1 MSNKNTNQI
10 QDVSRAYQY
19 TQFVAT
25 TSSSDKFVTNN
36 PLAKKRVLTEVK
48 QALSRAIQFD
58 SAVAFITKSG
68 VISLFQPLSDF
79 VEKGGIARIV
89 ASDYLY
95 FTQPAALEMLMKMQG
110 VNVRLLQGAQYHGKL
125 YLFNGATNAQVLV
138 GSSNITQA
146 ALSKNDEI
154 NFLFSD
160 GDERV
165 DQARQQFERI
175 WTNATPL
182 NKQVLNAY
190 SAQYEKHKKKALK
203 HVVQLPSFMPND
215 LQKAA
220 LENLR
225 LSREAGKSR
234 GLVVSATGTGK
245 TVLSAF
251 DVRQSKAK
259 SALFLVHRSTIAKKS
274 METYQTIL
282 KGQYSFGLVG
292 AKSDDWD
299 ADFLFGTVQTV
310 ARIENLARLDPCRF
324 DYIVIDETHRAS
336 ATSYQRI
343 VEHFKPKFLLG
354 MTATPER
361 TDNQNIFEIFDN
373 NIVCDIRLQ
382 DALATDI
389 LCPFHYFGIADLLSD
404 TNDTLRLS
412 DLTQARRFEHIYNN
426 SCKFGTD
433 ESPIKAL
440 CFLSRVDE
448 AQAFALFLVERGER
462 AIALSGSSSEI
473 QKQEAITQ
481 LEEGL
486 LSYIVT
492 VDIFNEGVDIP
503 SVNQIIMARPTQS
516 AIVFVQQLGRG
527 LRKADNKE
535 YLTVI
540 DIVGNY
546 DNNFLIPIALYGDR
560 SRNKDT
566 LRRLLRSE
574 EALLPGE
581 STISFDRVAKER
593 IFKAIQT
600 SPNIG
605 IRELKTEY
613 TLVKAKT
620 GTFPTLMSIRQHADL
635 SPLLFCRQAKIKSLH
650 EFACKYDDQY
660 AETELGKTGFPL
672 LGLLINEALDGIHGF
687 EPLVLQII
695 LSDGQI
701 DYELL
706 KKTTLEKWGFEISLR
721 RYKAIINVLN
731 LSYGQPKGYED
742 FEVIDSSVDSSIVST
757 TYTAGKH
764 LKAINS
770 SQKPLLQDAIDN
782 ALAEFEMRREIGRY
796 VNGFIVG
803 SKYTYK
809 ETFRIL
815 GWDKNPNPQ
824 NVGGYFYS
832 RKTNDLAIFVNY
844 DKSEDISETTQYHD
858 YFVSTTRFH
867 WTTKNQRS
875 LASPEVLALLE
886 QDRTNLR
893 VPLFIRKEAK
903 SEGSARYY
911 IGELRVIKGSE
922 KATTVGGKKAVSMEF
937 ELDQA
942 IPDKLYNH
950 LVSV

>member
-1 MSNKNTNQI
+1 MPNNNVNQI
-10 QDVSRAYQY
+10 QEVSRAYQY
-19 TQFVAT
+19 AQSVSTKQT
-25 TSSSDKFVTNN
+25 SDKFVTNN
-36 PLAKKRVLTEVK
+36 PVAKKRVLTEVK
-48 QALSRAIQFD
+48 QALSRAVQFD

-68 VISLFQPLSDF
+68 VISLFQALSDF
-79 VEKGGIARIV
+79 VEKGGNARIV
-89 ASDYLY
+89 ASDYLH

-110 VNVRLLQGAQYHGKL
+110 VNVRLLQGVQYHGKL
-125 YLFNGATNAQVLV
+125 YLFNGAENAQVLV

-165 DQARQQFERI
+165 NQARQQFERI
-175 WTNATPL
+175 WTSATPL
-182 NKQVLNAY
+182 NKELLNAY
-190 SAQYEKHKKKALK
+190 SLKYEGQKRKAVER
-203 HVVQLPSFMPND
+203 VVQLPSFTPND

-225 LSREAGKSR
+225 RSREVGKNK

-292 AKSDDWD
+292 ANSEDWD

-310 ARIENLARLDPCRF
+310 AREENLARLDTFRF

-336 ATSYQRI
+336 AASYQRI
-343 VEHFKPKFLLG
+343 VAHFKPKFLLG

-361 TDNQNIFEIFDN
+361 TDSQNIFEIFDN

-389 LCPFHYFGIADLLSD
+389 LCPFHYFGIADL
-404 TNDTLRLS
+404 TNDNNDPLNLG
-412 DLTQARRFEHIYNN
+412 DLTHTRRFEHIYNN

-448 AQAFALFLVERGER
+448 AEAFALFLVKNGER
-462 AIALSGSSSEI
+462 AIALSGSSSET
-473 QKQEAITQ
+473 QKQEAISQ
-481 LEEGL
+481 LEDGL

-581 STISFDRVAKER
+581 STISFDRIAKER

-600 SPNIG
+600 SPKIG

-613 TLVKAKT
+613 SLVKAKT
-620 GTFPTLMSIRQHADL
+620 GTHPTLMSIRQHADL
-635 SPLLFCRQAKIKSLH
+635 SPLLFCRQTNIKSLH
-650 EFACKYDDQY
+650 EFACKYDKQY
-660 AETELGKTGFPL
+660 AESELGKTHFPL

-687 EPLVLQII
+687 EPLALQFI
-695 LSDGQI
+695 LCDGEI

-706 KKTTLEKWGFEISLR
+706 NKTSLEKWGFDISLNR
-721 RYKAIINVLN
+721 FKAVFNVLN
-731 LSYGQPKGYED
+731 LSYGQPTVYEEFD
-742 FEVIDSSVDSSIVST
+742 VIDSSTDGTVHF
-757 TYTAGKH
+757 AGKH
-764 LKAINS
+764 LKAMN
-770 SQKPLLQDAIDN
+770 PLHKKLLKDAIDN
-782 ALAEFEMRREIGRY
+782 ALAEFETRREIGRY
-796 VNGFIVG
+796 VAGFIVG

-858 YFVSTTRFH
+858 YFISPTRFH

-875 LASPEVLALLE
+875 LNSPEVLALLD
-886 QDRTNLR
+886 QDKTNLR

-922 KATTVGGKKAVSMEF
+922 KTIMVGGKKAVSMEL

>member
-1 MSNKNTNQI
+1 MPKNNTNQV
-10 QDVSRAYQY
+10 QEVSRAYQY
-19 TQFVAT
+19 AQSAQPVSTKQT
-25 TSSSDKFVTNN
+25 RDQFVTNN

-48 QALSRAIQFD
+48 QALCRAVQFD

-68 VISLFQPLSDF
+68 VISLFQALSDF
-79 VEKGGIARIV
+79 AEKGGNARIV
-89 ASDYLY
+89 ASDYLH
-95 FTQPAALEMLMKMQG
+95 FTQPAALEMLMKMPG
-110 VNVRLLQGAQYHGKL
+110 VNVRLLRGAQYHGKL
-125 YLFNGATNAQVLV
+125 YLFNGATNTQVLV

-160 GDERV
+160 GDDRV

-182 NKQVLNAY
+182 NKQVLHAY
-190 SAQYEKHKKKALK
+190 SLKYEDHKKNAIER
-203 HVVQLPSFMPND
+203 VVQLPSFTPND

-225 LSREAGKSR
+225 RSREAGKNR

-310 ARIENLARLDPCRF
+310 AREENLARLDTCRF

-336 ATSYQRI
+336 AASYQKI
-343 VEHFKPKFLLG
+343 IAHFKPKFLLG

-361 TDNQNIFEIFDN
+361 TDSQNIFKIFDN

-389 LCPFHYFGIADLLSD
+389 LCPFHYFGIADL
-404 TNDTLRLS
+404 TNEHNDTLSLS
-412 DLTQARRFEHIYNN
+412 DLTQTRRFEHIYNN
-426 SCKFGTD
+426 SCKLGTD

-448 AQAFALFLVERGER
+448 AEAFALFLVENGER
-462 AIALSGSSSEI
+462 AIALSGSSSET
-473 QKQEAITQ
+473 QKQDAIYQ

-486 LSYIVT
+486 LSYIIT

-581 STISFDRVAKER
+581 STISFDRIAKER

-600 SPNIG
+600 SPKIG
-605 IRELKTEY
+605 IRELKAEY
-613 TLVKAKT
+613 NLVKAKT
-620 GTFPTLMSIRQHADL
+620 GAFPTLMSIRQHADL

-650 EFACKYDDQY
+650 EFACKYDNQY
-660 AETELGKTGFPL
+660 AEAEHCKTHFPL

-687 EPLVLQII
+687 EPLALRVI

-701 DYELL
+701 DYDLL
-706 KKTTLEKWGFEISLR
+706 KKTSLEKWGFDISPHR
-721 RYKAIINVLN
+721 FNAIFNVLN
-731 LSYGQPKGYED
+731 LRYGQPKGYED
-742 FEVIDSSVDSSIVST
+742 FDVIDSTVDSTDHSE
-757 TYTAGKH
+757 GKH
-764 LKAINS
+764 LKALNAFEK
-770 SQKPLLQDAIDN
+770 QLLRDAIDN
-782 ALAEFEMRREIGRY
+782 ALAEFETRRQIGRY
-796 VNGFIVG
+796 VDGFVVG

-815 GWDKNPNPQ
+815 GWAKNPNPQ

-832 RKTNDLAIFVNY
+832 RKTNDLAIFVN
-844 DKSEDISETTQYHD
+844 
-858 YFVSTTRFH
+858 
-867 WTTKNQRS
+867 
-875 LASPEVLALLE
+875 
-886 QDRTNLR
+886 
-893 VPLFIRKEAK
+893 
-903 SEGSARYY
+903 
-911 IGELRVIKGSE
+911 
-922 KATTVGGKKAVSMEF
+922 
-937 ELDQA
+937 
-942 IPDKLYNH
+942 
-950 LVSV
+950 